1 MKEIIALAF
10 TLFSV
15 TTGLLF
21 VFSLLPG
28 AIQIYQ
34 GDIANGTEAI
44 VNATADE
51 LVSYAYESVVVA
63 ILIAIAS
70 ALGLTSLVVWL
81 KKM

>member
-1 MKEIIALAF
+1 MKGIIALVF

-15 TTGLLF
+15 VTSLMF

-44 VNATADE
+44 VNATSDE
-51 LVSYAYESVVVA
+51 IVSYAYESVVIA
-63 ILIAIAS
+63 ALIAIAS
-70 ALGLTSLVVWL
+70 ALGLTTLVLWL
-81 KKM
+81 KKL